1 MLEMYRES
9 LEAAGCFKKEYP
21 TVIKSS
27 MAAISGNVPEKMQ
40 ALMTATELMLYAS
53 HLRKPIMWEGHTIPV
68 NTISFLIGDSGAGKG
83 RSVKSVRNLLKEG
96 YELID
101 KAREQDAK
109 AKAVEDA
116 EADGKKATD
125 WRKYYS
131 KPRSL
136 IPNVSTLPG
145 MMKHLAALEHG
156 KLGAGFLYVD
166 EVGSEL
172 VSNKDLSENIIA
184 LAIGYDSGEIPPKL
198 LKDDANQVEPIH
210 NLPFSGLLFG
220 SPANII
226 YDEPTKKK
234 FKDEFSTKLSR
245 RSFFCFSQDKPEKI
259 TFTNIDAAR
268 QAARDER
275 ERVQKVT
282 EALTPWFTALV
293 GATRQTPLE
302 VETEVEDLFSDYHGY
317 NDWYAD
323 SISKQHP
330 MSALHRR
337 HMQWKALKLAGAIA
351 ILENE
356 ETVTVNHYVQA
367 INFTEMFAEDLE
379 NFEVELDKEPYEL
392 CSDYMRT
399 TAENGYLNMSIH
411 KLRKM
416 GYIKGNG
423 TPKNKLLELIDLMK
437 TYDDSNKYEY
447 SEGYI
452 HFYEEAEEDMH
463 REELA

>member
-9 LEAAGCFKKEYP
+9 LESAGAFTREYP
-21 TVIKSS
+21 TVIKSA
-27 MAAISGNVPEKMQ
+27 MQAIAGNVPEKMQ

-53 HLRKPIMWEGHTIPV
+53 HLRKPIMWEKHTIPV

-83 RSVKSVRNLLKEG
+83 RSVKSVRNLLKPG

-109 AKAVEDA
+109 SKAVEDA

-198 LKDDANQVEPIH
+198 LKDDSNQVEPIH

-245 RSFFCFSQDKPEKI
+245 RSFFCFSKDKPNKPIYNTIAESRE
-259 TFTNIDAAR
+259 AGAV
-268 QAARDER
+268 ER
-275 ERVQKVT
+275 RRVLEVT
-282 EALTPWFTALV
+282 EALTPWFTGLV
-293 GATRQTPLE
+293 GATKQQPLE
-302 VETEVEDLFSDYHGY
+302 VEPGVEDLFSDYRGY

-323 SISKQHP
+323 TMSKHHP
-330 MSALHRR
+330 MSSLHRR
-337 HMQWKALKLAGAIA
+337 HMQWKALKLAGALA

-356 ETVTVNHYVQA
+356 ETVTVAHYIQA
-367 INFTEMFAEDLE
+367 INFSEIFAEDLE
-379 NFEVELDKEPYEL
+379 EFEMELEKEPYEL
-392 CSDYMRT
+392 CADYMRA
-399 TAENGYLNMSIH
+399 TAENGYTNMSIH
-411 KLRKM
+411 RLRKM

-423 TPKNKLLELIDLMK
+423 VPKNKLLELIDLMK
-437 TYDDSNKYEY
+437 TYDDSNRYEY

-452 HFYEEAEEDMH
+452 HFYEEAEEDMD

>member
-1 MLEMYRES
+1 MYRES
-9 LEAAGCFKKEYP
+9 LEAAGCFKHEYP
-21 TVIKSS
+21 TVIKSA
-27 MAAISGNVPEKMQ
+27 MQAISGNVPEKMQ
-40 ALMTATELMLYAS
+40 ALMAATELILYAS
-53 HLRKPIMWEGHTIPV
+53 HLRKPILWEGSTIPV

-83 RSVKSVRNLLKEG
+83 RSVKSVRNLLKPG

-116 EADGKKATD
+116 EADGKKPTD

-136 IPNVSTLPG
+136 IANVSTLPG
-145 MMKHLAALEHG
+145 TMKHLAALEHG
-156 KLGAGFLYVD
+156 RLGAGFLYVD

-198 LKDDANQVEPIH
+198 LKDDTNQVEPIH

-245 RSFFCFSQDKPEKI
+245 RSFFCFARLSPEKPVYATI
-259 TFTNIDAAR
+259 EEAR
-268 QAARDER
+268 QADRA
-275 ERVQKVT
+275 ERVRTKEVT

-293 GATRQTPLE
+293 GATKQTPLA
-302 VETEVEDLFSDYHGY
+302 VAPEVEDLFSDYHGY
-317 NDWYAD
+317 NEWAAD
-323 SISKQHP
+323 TMSKQHP

-356 ETVTVNHYVQA
+356 ETLTADHYIQA
-367 INFTEMFAEDLE
+367 INFTEAFATDLE
-379 NFEVELDKEPYEL
+379 EFEIELDKEPYEL
-392 CSDYMRT
+392 CADYMKA
-399 TAENGYLNMSIH
+399 TAENGYINMSTH

-423 TPKNKLLELIDLMK
+423 SPKNKLLELIDSMK
-437 TYDDSNKYEY
+437 TYDDNNKFEY
-447 SEGYI
+447 SDGYI
-452 HFYEEAEEDMH
+452 HFYEEAEDNTE